1 MKKQLLTGLML
12 IISGLGISQTIQLQ
26 SFATGFSSPV
36 AIEHAQDGRL
46 FVVERGGNIKILNP
60 DGTINPTPFLALNN
74 TIVLSGGERG
84 LLGLAF
90 HPDYANN
97 GYFFVNYTRAGDG
110 ATVIARY
117 EVSSNPNIA
126 NAASAEII
134 LTVSQPYSNHNGGT
148 IAFGP
153 DGYLYIGM
161 GDGGSGGDPQN
172 FAQNINSL
180 LGKMLRIDVNNGLPY
195 TIPPTNPFVGNA
207 GADEIWSV
215 GMRNPWKFSF
225 KRNSGDLW
233 IADVGQNAKEEIN
246 RVTAPLTPGLNFGW
260 RCYEADVAFNTNGC
274 SNVSNYT
281 FPVSSYPL
289 TGSFCSVTG
298 GYEYTGTMYPSF
310 QNKYFFADYCANRI
324 GWIANTGGE
333 ITWTNA
339 LTGNFST
346 FGEDQ
351 NGELYV
357 AGLSNG
363 IIYKMID
370 PTMSQLDFSKVGLKM
385 YPNPTQSQV
394 VITSENEI
402 HWNSIH
408 IFDMTGKLVY
418 QSMLDEN
425 LTHSFSVDHL
435 AKGIYTVKITNKE
448 QFEYVSK
455 LVINSL

>member
-1 MKKQLLTGLML
+1 MKKQLLSGFVLLATWISTG
-12 IISGLGISQTIQLQ
+12 QTIQLQ

-36 AIEHAQDGRL
+36 AIQYAQDARL

-60 DGTINPTPFLALNN
+60 NGTVNSTPFLSLNN

-90 HPDYANN
+90 HPNYENN
-97 GYFFVNYTRAGDG
+97 GYFFINYTRAGDG

-117 EVSSNPNIA
+117 QVSENPDIA
-126 NAASAEII
+126 NPASAEII

-180 LGKMLRIDVNNGLPY
+180 LGKMLRIDVDNGLPY
-195 TIPPTNPFVGNA
+195 TIPPTNPFVGVA

-225 KRNSGDLW
+225 NRLNGDLW
-233 IADVGQNAKEEIN
+233 IADVGQNAREEIN
-246 RVTAPLTPGLNFGW
+246 RVQAPVTPGLNFGW
-260 RCYEADVAFNTNGC
+260 RCYEADVVFNTSGC
-274 SNVSNYT
+274 SDISNYT

-289 TGSFCSVTG
+289 SGSYCSVTG
-298 GYEYTGTMYPSF
+298 GYEYTGTQYTSF

-346 FGEDQ
+346 FGEDMD
-351 NGELYV
+351 GELYV

-363 IIYKMID
+363 IVYKMMD
-370 PTMSQLDFSKVGLKM
+370 PTMSHQSFENVGLKM
-385 YPNPTQSQV
+385 FPNPAQNQV
-394 VITSENEI
+394 VLTSDAALNWTTI
-402 HWNSIH
+402 AVY
-408 IFDMTGKLVY
+408 DMTGKKVY
-418 QSMLDEN
+418 QSTLGAD
-425 LTHSFSVDHL
+425 LSHAFSVENL
-435 AKGIYTVKITNKE
+435 AKGIYSVKITNKE

-455 LVINSL
+455 LVVNP